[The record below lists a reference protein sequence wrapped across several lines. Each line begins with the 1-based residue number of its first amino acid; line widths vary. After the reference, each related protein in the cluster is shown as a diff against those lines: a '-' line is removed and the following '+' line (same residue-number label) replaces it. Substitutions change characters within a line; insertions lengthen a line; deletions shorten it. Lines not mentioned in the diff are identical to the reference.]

1 VREDDVGLG
10 VDPERLGVGLRGVQ
24 QVPGGVVGAALA
36 GRRQR
41 GLVGD
46 VGDVDPTTVPS
57 LCLAIADPRVMRC
70 FSVAG
75 FDSGTITR

>member
-1 VREDDVGLG
+1 
-10 VDPERLGVGLRGVQ
+10 
-24 QVPGGVVGAALA
+24 VGAALA